1 MAGIGP
7 PMLSEIL
14 NGNARPSW
22 KTAKRLSSVVTGS
35 TPEQWLE
42 APPET
47 LRQLVSDFSSQQTMP
62 PLAGR
67 APANEQGSSAMP
79 CTVNL

>member
-1 MAGIGP
+1 MVGIGP
-7 PMLSEIL
+7 SMLSEIL
-14 NGNARPSW
+14 NGKAKPSW
-22 KTAKRLSSVVTGS
+22 KTAKRLASVVIGS

-47 LRQLVSDFSSQQTMP
+47 LRQIIAEYSQTMP

-67 APANEQGSSAMP
+67 APAHEQGSSAMP
-79 CTVNL
+79 CTVNP